1 LRTDRTRTGRD
12 QRRTLDLLIEQDAL
26 VPPLRAYEVAHV
38 LAVVERGKPIHEAAV
53 AQFLDLLHQLSIR
66 IAADE
71 LDPHPLVDF
80 SRRHQLSAY
89 DAAYLAP
96 AARQGLALT
105 THDSQLAAR
114 ATTAGVQLLS
124 GPPPPARQQAS
135 TAASVTAASAAPPLG
150 P

>member
-1 LRTDRTRTGRD
+1 M
-12 QRRTLDLLIEQDAL
+12 
-26 VPPLRAYEVAHV
+26 
-38 LAVVERGKPIHEAAV
+38 LANILPIH
-53 AQFLDLLHQLSIR
+53 

-71 LDPHPLVDF
+71 LDPHPLVDVA
-80 SRRHQLSAY
+80 RRHQLSAY
-89 DAAYLAP
+89 DTAYFAP

-114 ATTAGVQLLS
+114 ATTVGVQLLS

-135 TAASVTAASAAPPLG
+135 TVAASVTAASAAPSFG

>member
-1 LRTDRTRTGRD
+1 VAGAGLAQQRLTSSIRQYRSDARD
-12 QRRTLDLLIEQDAL
+12 AF
-26 VPPLRAYEVAHV
+26 V
-38 LAVVERGKPIHEAAV
+38 LANILPIH
-53 AQFLDLLHQLSIR
+53 

-71 LDPHPLVDF
+71 LDPHPLVDVA
-80 SRRHQLSAY
+80 RRHQLSAY

-135 TAASVTAASAAPPLG
+135 TVAASVTAASAAPPLG